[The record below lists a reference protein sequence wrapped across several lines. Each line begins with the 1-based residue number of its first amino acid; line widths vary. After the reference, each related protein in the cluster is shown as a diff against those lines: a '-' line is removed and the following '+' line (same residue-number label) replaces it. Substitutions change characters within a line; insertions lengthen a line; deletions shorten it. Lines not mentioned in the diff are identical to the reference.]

1 MFLLFSVKNARIK
14 EVKKMEIV
22 LRVTEFVVYVSNM
35 ILFENAIMGL
45 AFLTIHLIFIFIL
58 VINLF
63 FS

>member
-35 ILFENAIMGL
+35 ILFENAIMGK
-45 AFLTIHLIFIFIL
+45 IF
-58 VINLF
+58 
-63 FS
+63 